1 MNSELKIK
9 WANLKAKLSKDF
21 SDDQLIDLDAIIFL
35 IGLQELGQFQK
46 KFNKQKKLE
55 ILHIAVCKLLSD
67 YGYYQLEFIDQEGW
81 PHYRL
86 NENLPNLKPGE
97 QTILIKKAIIKIP
110 GKLNMYVIVVCPTAN
125 SKASPVKPEVDRSL
139 FAESIHPPIT
149 GWKIAVENIPIAPTI
164 DMPSA
169 PDFGIF
175 SAIKPIIFGQK

>member
-9 WANLKAKLSKDF
+9 WTNLKAKLSKDF

-81 PHYRL
+81 PHYKL

-97 QTILIKKAIIKIP
+97 QTILIKKAIINYFEKS
-110 GKLNMYVIVVCPTAN
+110 NY
-125 SKASPVKPEVDRSL
+125 
-139 FAESIHPPIT
+139 
-149 GWKIAVENIPIAPTI
+149 I
-164 DMPSA
+164 D
-169 PDFGIF
+169 
-175 SAIKPIIFGQK
+175 